1 MAHAC
6 ETSRR
11 RGKETKSVL
20 LLCRKGD
27 QSKEGCEENGKE
39 TSEEVKTETKKEV
52 DLLAPGEAGKTVRIS
67 HGVEGI
73 DIDPF
78 QRCSEA
84 TY

>member
-11 RGKETKSVL
+11 CGEETKSVL
-20 LLCRKGD
+20 LLCWKGD
-27 QSKEGCEENGKE
+27 QSKEGYEENGKE

-52 DLLAPGEAGKTVRIS
+52 DLSAPGEAGKTVRIS
-67 HGVEGI
+67 HGVEGP
-73 DIDPF
+73 DIDPL

>member
-11 RGKETKSVL
+11 CGEETKSVL
-20 LLCRKGD
+20 LLCWKGD
-27 QSKEGCEENGKE
+27 QSKEGYEENGKE

-52 DLLAPGEAGKTVRIS
+52 GLSTPGEAGKTVRIS
-67 HGVEGI
+67 HGVEGT

-78 QRCSEA
+78 QRCGKA